1 MTQKGGHSAAHWI
14 FPRRWPMRVMRSAVI
29 PGALSM
35 MLGLSMISCARKATV
50 DTATQEKVMQGIQA
64 QDEADIRAIDVAW
77 AKAVASKDADQTAS
91 FYAED
96 GVLLAPGAPMASG
109 KDAIR
114 KTWAGLMGTPGFAL
128 SFAPTE
134 IKISP
139 SGDLAYEIGEYEL
152 TAGGK
157 KGKHKTVKAKYVVG
171 WGKQADGG
179 WKALVDAPTTTQ

>member
-1 MTQKGGHSAAHWI
+1 MKRTPIVVLAFCA
-14 FPRRWPMRVMRSAVI
+14 
-29 PGALSM
+29 
-35 MLGLSMISCARKATV
+35 MLGLGVASCAQKTTE
-50 DTATQEKVMQGIQA
+50 DTQAQQKVVAAMQA
-64 QDEADIRAIDVAW
+64 QDETDIRAIDVAW

-91 FYAED
+91 FYAGD

-114 KTWAGLMGTPGFAL
+114 NTWAKLMGTPGFAL

-157 KGKHKTVKAKYVVG
+157 KGKPKTVKAKYVVV